1 MIQKKNQRNNKFR
14 NILTLSF
21 QIKPHYLEVH
31 FQNQETHRMKQ
42 EILEN
47 PLKLMKQLM
56 IRKKIFWLKKFLVKE
71 ILNFSKI

>member
-31 FQNQETHRMKQ
+31 SQNQETHRMKQ